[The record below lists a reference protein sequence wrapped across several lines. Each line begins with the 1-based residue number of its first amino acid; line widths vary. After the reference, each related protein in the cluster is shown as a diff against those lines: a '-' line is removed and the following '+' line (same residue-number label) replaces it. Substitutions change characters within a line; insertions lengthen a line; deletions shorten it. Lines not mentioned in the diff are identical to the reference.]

1 LSQGIK
7 SVDEYFKVMEFVVI
21 QDDVEEDMEDIMT
34 RFMNGLNHDITHI
47 VQLHIYVKLKEM
59 VHMKVGK

>member
-1 LSQGIK
+1 
-7 SVDEYFKVMEFVVI
+7 MEFVVI